1 MKEQISNLIKDINES
16 IAWVKK
22 NRPGDYEQRFLQL
35 VDQRRK
41 LRKIAIA
48 DEDNPAIAAYG
59 ESQVGKSFL
68 MSNMLQQEVTMPD
81 GTKSIKQFEVKAN
94 GKRYN
99 FINDMNPIGNG
110 TEATG
115 VVTRFSSFSR
125 NKDRYSEKYPVLMK
139 TLSIADITTILC
151 DGYFKDLIDPETGS
165 REDINKKVE
174 EIVAKYIDSSVASD
188 AAMTAD
194 DVLDMKQYFSKHL
207 LPGAGQFKQS
217 SFFDKLAFVV
227 DKIPLDDY
235 PNVFSYLWS
244 NDPEMTKL
252 YKQLLGI
259 LKRLKL
265 QKLVYLPIESVLH
278 GGRSAD
284 TVLSVDCLNGLDDDN
299 FSFHTNAYLRDGN
312 TFIDCGSFSKS
323 EISAVCAEVVYL
335 IEEEFLNGNRYYAMA
350 SDAPDLAAEF
360 AISPE
365 VEQKLKKEV
374 KYDMLKDTDLFD
386 FPGARSR
393 LNIPV
398 SQLGKKVNSNGQD
411 VSNIIKVLLRGK
423 VAYLFNKY
431 CENLSINILL
441 YCHHSIQTNVSD
453 LWTLI
458 NDWVNNFVGK
468 TPESRAEFIK
478 TLNGESPLLYIATKF
493 NMDMAEDQNE
503 TANSRT
509 AIDDRWNKRFT
520 KVLYNQCLGGTI
532 VDWVNNWMARG
543 EGFKNSYLLRDFKYS
558 GTHGSGLYDGF
569 RETGVETKPLIDNKY
584 MATMRQ
590 SFCESKDVS
599 KFFDNPELSWD
610 VATTMNNDGSL
621 YIIENL
627 TRVAKNI
634 LVARDKRWQL
644 DIQDIAMEC
653 YKIMQDYHI
662 STDVDKILD
671 ANIRKAKSIMREL
684 DFACNDDNYYF
695 GHLIEALQVTEAA
708 CYREVHKQIQ
718 ALSFDSKPDNWDQY
732 EIILM
737 SCRNAHHPI
746 EKCKDTSE
754 KWQALIDTYTFAN
767 QQEAAD
773 YLQRRNVDV
782 DKLFGGQQA
791 AKRYSGIIATAV
803 YEKWLGHIKSV
814 EFIGSITGDGS
825 FDPSVMSVLVECFK
839 DSAEALG
846 LKDAMGEAIAEFT
859 DTLLTIHEV
868 NEGLIADT
876 LASKINGFI
885 LDFGYSYLSTE
896 DVEKARHTCENRNL
910 PAFNYIERQE
920 SPARDEDYLSELFLK
935 MATEPT
941 ALQPS
946 FEDNYNKWRE
956 YMFIAFVAHLEV
968 PAGFDKAANDQIA
981 AILETMEKYSHKAA

>member
-1 MKEQISNLIKDINES
+1 MKDKISNLINDINES
-16 IAWVKK
+16 IEWVKN

-41 LRKIAIA
+41 LKKIAVA
-48 DEDNPAIAAYG
+48 NEDNPAIAAYG

-68 MSNMLQQEVTMPD
+68 MSNMLQKEVTNAD
-81 GTKSIKQFEVKAN
+81 GTKTIKQFEVMAN
-94 GKRYN
+94 GKPYN
-99 FINDMNPIGNG
+99 FINEMNPIGNG

-125 NKDRYSEKYPVLMK
+125 NKERYSEKYPVLMK
-139 TLSIADITTILC
+139 TLSVADITIILS

-165 REDINKKVE
+165 REDINKKAE
-174 EIVAKYIDSSVASD
+174 EIVAKYNGAPVATD
-188 AAMTAD
+188 AAITAD
-194 DVLDMKQYFSKHL
+194 DILDMKQYFSKHL

-217 SFFDKLAFVV
+217 SFFDKLAFVI
-227 DKIPLDDY
+227 DRIPFDDY
-235 PNVFSYLWS
+235 DDVFSYLW
-244 NDPEMTKL
+244 NGETEMTKL

-265 QKLVYLPIESVLH
+265 QKLVYLPIEAVLH

-284 TVLSVDCLNGLDDDN
+284 TILSVDCLNGLDDAS
-299 FSFHTNAYLRDGN
+299 FSFHTNAFLRDGN
-312 TFIDCGSFSKS
+312 SFVDCGRFTKS
-323 EISAVCAEVVYL
+323 EISAVCAEVVYR
-335 IEEEFLNGNRYYAMA
+335 IEDDFLDGARNYA
-350 SDAPDLAAEF
+350 LAADALGLQPEF
-360 AISPE
+360 AITPE
-365 VEQKLKKEV
+365 VEKTLPKEV
-374 KYDMLKDTDLFD
+374 KYDMLKNTDLFD

-398 SQLGKKVNSNGQD
+398 SQLGKKTDNNGQD

-431 CENLSINILL
+431 CEDLSINILL
-441 YCHHSIQTNVSD
+441 YCHHSLQTNVSD

-468 TPESRAEFIK
+468 SPESRADFIK
-478 TLNGESPLLYIATKF
+478 SLDGESPLFYIATKF

-532 VDWVNNWMARG
+532 VDWVNNWTSKG
-543 EGFKNSYLLRDFKYS
+543 NGFKNSYLLRDFKYS

-569 RETGVETKPLIDNKY
+569 REKGVETKPLINNKY
-584 MATMRQ
+584 MATMRD

-610 VATTMNNDGSL
+610 VAATMNNDGSL
-621 YIIENL
+621 YIIDNL
-627 TRVAKNI
+627 SKVASRI
-634 LVARDKRWQL
+634 QLAREKRWQSN
-644 DIQDIAMEC
+644 IQDIALEC
-653 YKIMQDYHI
+653 HNIMQGYYI

-671 ANIRKAKSIMREL
+671 AHIRKAKSIMREL
-684 DFACNDDNYYF
+684 DFVCNDDNYYF
-695 GHLIEALQVTEAA
+695 GHLIEALQISEAD

-718 ALSFDSKPDNWDQY
+718 ALSFDSKPDNWHDY
-732 EIILM
+732 ELIIM
-737 SCRNAHHPI
+737 SCRNAGHPI
-746 EKCKDTSE
+746 DKAKDASE

-767 QQEAAD
+767 QHEAEE
-773 YLQRRNVDV
+773 YLNRRNVDV
-782 DKLFGGQQA
+782 DKLFGGKQSV
-791 AKRYSGIIATAV
+791 KRYSAIIATAV
-803 YEKWLGHIKSV
+803 YEKWIGHIKSV
-814 EFIGSITGDGS
+814 DFIGSISGDGS
-825 FDPSVMSVLVECFK
+825 FDPSVMSELVECFK
-839 DSAEALG
+839 DTSEALG
-846 LKDAMGEAIAEFT
+846 LKKVMGEAIAEFT

-876 LASKINGFI
+876 LASNINGFV
-885 LDFGYSYLSTE
+885 LDFGYSYLSSE
-896 DVEKARHTCENRNL
+896 DKENARHTCEVRNL

-920 SPARDEDYLSELFLK
+920 PPARDENYLSELFLK

-946 FEDNYNKWRE
+946 FEENYNKWRE

-968 PAGFDKAANDQIA
+968 PAGFDKAANDKIFT
-981 AILETMEKYSHKAA
+981 ILEKMDKCLHESA